1 MAGGGTTTGAA
12 MDTGAT
18 AATDIERRAGNGMAG
33 FNGRVGR
40 SMP

>member
-12 MDTGAT
+12 ERDATDGMDT
-18 AATDIERRAGNGMAG
+18 ERRAGTGMAA
-33 FNGRVGR
+33 FSGRVGR